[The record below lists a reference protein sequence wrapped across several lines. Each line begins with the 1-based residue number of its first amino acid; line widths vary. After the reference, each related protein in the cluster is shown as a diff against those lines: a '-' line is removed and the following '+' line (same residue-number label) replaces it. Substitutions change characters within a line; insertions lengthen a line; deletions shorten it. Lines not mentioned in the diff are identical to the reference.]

1 MGKIKGTI
9 LTFVMVLVLLASACP
24 GGIVEAQAAT
34 TVSISAKKATL
45 SVGEKMTLS
54 LKGAKSSISWA
65 SSKPKVAKITQKGKV
80 TALKAGSTTITA
92 ICSNKSYTCKIT
104 VVENKELS
112 AKEVYKLCRDGVVEV
127 NAGASLGS
135 GFFIK
140 KKTVVTNF
148 HVIEKATSL
157 SIKTLDDEEY
167 DVLEVLGYSEELDLA
182 VLKVDL
188 AGTPIASNTHGLT
201 MGETTYTI
209 GSSLGLTNTFSNGM
223 ISNTSRNFNGVEYI
237 QTNTAISHGNSGGP
251 LINAYGEVIGVTTA
265 FFTEGQNLNLAIN
278 ISELDKVDT
287 DSPMSTEEFLNRN
300 AKGSSKSNS
309 TGNSGGNS
317 GGNSKENNQDGTE
330 PSLDALLMIGN
341 TEGQLYVFAIGIINY
356 SPKAIKFGGSAA
368 DAFALI
374 YPSPESD
381 YVAAYPFDEE
391 TLEPITSV
399 TIEPGEAKTIFFYME
414 RAAFVDE
421 DESFATIVIRYDGA
435 EYFCMTGPSGSSL
448 VVPYQY

>member
-1 MGKIKGTI
+1 MKNLKGTI
-9 LTFVMVLVLLASACP
+9 LTFVMILVLLASVSP
-24 GGIVEAQAAT
+24 SGMVEAQAAT
-34 TVSISAKKATL
+34 SVSISKKKATL
-45 SVGEKMTLS
+45 SVGEKLTLS
-54 LKGAKSSISWA
+54 LKGAKGSITWA
-65 SSKPKVAKITQKGKV
+65 SSKPKVAKITKSGKV
-80 TALKAGSTTITA
+80 TALKAGKATITA
-92 ICSNKSYTCKIT
+92 ICSDKSYTCKIT
-104 VVENKELS
+104 VVDDSELS
-112 AKEVYKLCRDGVVEV
+112 AKEIYELCHDGVVEV

-140 KKTVVTNF
+140 KKTVVTNY
-148 HVIEKATSL
+148 HVIDDATSL
-157 SIKTLDDEEY
+157 TIKTLDDEEY
-167 DVLEVLGYSEELDLA
+167 DVLQVLGYSEELDLA
-182 VLKVDL
+182 ILKVDL
-188 AGTPIASNTHGLT
+188 NGTPIAFNTHGLT

-287 DSPMSTEEFLNRN
+287 DSPMSVKEFLNR
-300 AKGSSKSNS
+300 KSKSNS
-309 TGNSGGNS
+309 KGNV
-317 GGNSKENNQDGTE
+317 GGNSKGKSNDGTE
-330 PSLDALLMIGN
+330 PSLDAIFLLG
-341 TEGQLYVFAIGIINY
+341 EPDGQSYACAIGIINY
-356 SPKAIKFGGSAA
+356 SSKPIKIGSSISR
-368 DAFALI
+368 AFALV

-391 TLEPITSV
+391 TFEPIDTI
-399 TIEPGEAKTIFFYME
+399 TIEAGESKTIFFALE
-414 RAAFVDE
+414 RPAFIDE
-421 DESFATIVIRYDGA
+421 DESAVTFVLKYDGV